1 MFASK
6 ASVRRQLVPLVI
18 LVLGLGL
25 TYVFQDAART
35 SYHRALHDEF
45 AFRANEVVRDI
56 NTRMAKY
63 EQVLEGAAGLF
74 AASDVVDRAEFA
86 EYVRTLRLDEKYPG
100 IQGVGFAQWLTANE
114 KAAHIGRM
122 RDEGFP
128 QYDIHP
134 PGTRDAYTAIVYL
147 EPFDWRNQRAFGY
160 DMYSEPVRRAAM
172 ADARDS
178 GATTISGKVRLVQE
192 VGRNVQAGF
201 LMYVP
206 IYRPHAPHQTREE
219 RRANL
224 LGWVYAPFRMD
235 DLMRGILGR
244 HFGEISEVLDL
255 EIYDGEQLQPNTL
268 MFDSD
273 GRISPP
279 SAAFRVVRPL
289 SMFDHRWT
297 LVISSLPAFDARLRA
312 DRANMIAL
320 GGSLGSAMA
329 ALVVWLLVTARA
341 RALALAERMTA
352 DLRESEEKQRR
363 LNRALR
369 LLSACNT
376 ALVHAQEEH
385 ALLSEIC
392 RLCVE
397 TGGYLMAWVG
407 YAEHD
412 DARTVRPIAQSG
424 YENGYL
430 DTIRVSWDDSALGQ
444 GPTGTAIRTGT
455 AYVNQNV
462 LTNPKMAPWREAA
475 IQRGYQSS
483 IALPLIGNA
492 EVLGAL
498 TIYAREADAF
508 DPEELALL
516 EELAG
521 DLAYGIVTLRTRVE
535 HEAAKEKLAFLA
547 QFDPLTHLPNRLLL
561 RDRFEHA
568 ALATQDGNAM
578 MAMLY
583 LDVDNFKQI
592 NDGFGHET
600 GDKVLVAVVGRLQ
613 QVIPAAD
620 TLSRLSGDE
629 FAILLTGLRDTPA
642 VVGVAN
648 AIRDLFADP
657 LIVDGHALNLSFS
670 VGISLFPADG
680 RDFDTLLKA
689 ADAAVQGAKA
699 AGRDTYRFFTQ
710 GMNADLQEQMRLTG
724 ELNRAVRQ
732 SEFELYFQP
741 QIDIRH
747 GRITGVEALVR
758 WQHPVEGLVSPAR
771 FIPLAERSGHIV
783 QIGEWVLNEA
793 CRQARCWQDQGLVPL
808 VVAVNLSAMQFKRGN
823 VLGMVSAALAD
834 SGLPAH
840 CLELELTESIL
851 LQDVDATM
859 ETLHG
864 LKALGAKLSIDDFGT
879 GYSSLS
885 YLKRLDV
892 DKLKIDQSFVRD
904 VLADGDGASIVQA
917 IIQLGHILQL
927 EVIAEGV
934 ETEAQLAFLRASG
947 CDEAQGYLFSRPVP
961 AEAMVQLIRQGLR
974 WPAV

>member
-1 MFASK
+1 
-6 ASVRRQLVPLVI
+6 VRLQLVPVVI
-18 LVLGLGL
+18 LLLGLGL
-25 TYVFQDAART
+25 TYVLQDAARR
-35 SYHRALHDEF
+35 SYHQALHAEF
-45 AFRANEVVRDI
+45 AFRADEIARDI

-63 EQVLEGAAGLF
+63 EQILEGASGLF
-74 AASDVVDRAEFA
+74 AASEEVDRAEFA
-86 EYVRTLRLDEKYPG
+86 EFVRTLRLDEKYPG
-100 IQGVGFAQWLTANE
+100 IQGVGFAQWVTPGG
-114 KAAHIGRM
+114 KAGHVARV
-122 RDEGFP
+122 RAEGFP
-128 QYDIHP
+128 QYDIRP

-172 ADARDS
+172 EEARDG
-178 GATTISGKVRLVQE
+178 GATAISGKVRLVQE
-192 VGRNVQAGF
+192 VGHGVQAGF
-201 LMYVP
+201 LMYLP
-206 IYRPHAPHQTREE
+206 IYRSHAPHETRAE

-224 LGWVYAPFRMD
+224 IGWVYAPFRMT
-235 DLMRGILGR
+235 DLMQGILGT
-244 HFGEISEVLDL
+244 HFGEISDVLDL
-255 EIYDGEQLQPNTL
+255 EIYDGDQPQRGAL

-273 GRISPP
+273 GRISP
-279 SAAFRVVRPL
+279 SNAAFQVSRPL
-289 SMFDHRWT
+289 PLFGHRWT

-320 GGSLGSAMA
+320 GGGLGSVMA
-329 ALVVWLLVTARA
+329 ALVVWLLVTGRA

-376 ALVHAQEEH
+376 TLVHAQDEH

-397 TGGYLMAWVG
+397 TGSYLMAWVG

-430 DTIRVSWDDSALGQ
+430 DTIRVSWGDSALGQ

-475 IQRGYQSS
+475 MQRGYQAS

-508 DPEELALL
+508 DPEEVTLL
-516 EELAG
+516 EELAS
-521 DLAYGIVTLRTRVE
+521 DLAYGIVTLRTRAE

-568 ALATQDGNAM
+568 ALAAQGGNAM
-578 MAMLY
+578 MAMMY

-657 LIVDGHALNLSFS
+657 VIVDGHALNLSFS

-732 SEFELYFQP
+732 REFELYFQP
-741 QIDIRH
+741 QVDIRH
-747 GRITGVEALVR
+747 GRITGVEALIR

-793 CRQARCWQDQGLVPL
+793 CRQARCWQDQGLAPL

-859 ETLHG
+859 ETLRG

>member
-1 MFASK
+1 MFAR
-6 ASVRRQLVPLVI
+6 ASVRQSFVPAAI
-18 LVLGLGL
+18 LLLGLGL
-25 TYVFQDAART
+25 TYVLQDAARR
-35 SYHRALHDEF
+35 SYHQALHGEF
-45 AFRANEVVRDI
+45 AFRANEVVRGI
-56 NTRMAKY
+56 NTRMTKY
-63 EQVLEGAAGLF
+63 EQILEGAAGLF
-74 AASDVVDRAEFA
+74 AASSVVDRTEFA
-86 EYVRTLRLDEKYPG
+86 DFVRTLRLDEKYPG
-100 IQGVGFAQWLTANE
+100 IQGVGFSQWVPPGE
-114 KAAHIGRM
+114 KAAHVARV
-122 RDEGFP
+122 RAEGFP
-128 QYDIHP
+128 QYDIRP

-172 ADARDS
+172 EEARD
-178 GATTISGKVRLVQE
+178 GGTTTISGKVRLVQE
-192 VGRNVQAGF
+192 VGQSVQAGF
-201 LMYVP
+201 LMYLP
-206 IYRPHAPHQTREE
+206 TYRPRAPHETRAE

-224 LGWVYAPFRMD
+224 VGWVYAPFRMN
-235 DLMRGILGR
+235 DLMQGVLGT
-244 HFGEISEVLDL
+244 HFGEISDVLDL
-255 EIYDGEQLQPNTL
+255 EIYDGEQPQPGAL

-273 GRISPP
+273 GRISPAN
-279 SAAFRVVRPL
+279 AAFQVTRPL
-289 SMFDHRWT
+289 SLFGHRWT
-297 LVISSLPAFDARLRA
+297 LVISSLPAFDARQRA
-312 DRANMIAL
+312 DWANMIAL

-329 ALVVWLLVTARA
+329 ALVVWLLLTGRA

-352 DLRESEEKQRR
+352 DLRESEERQRR

-376 ALVHAQEEH
+376 ALVHAREEH

-397 TGGYLMAWVG
+397 TGGYLMAWAG

-412 DARTVRPIAQSG
+412 DAQTVRPIAQSG

-430 DTIRVSWDDSALGQ
+430 DAIRVSWGDGALGQ

-475 IQRGYQSS
+475 IQRGYQAS

-498 TIYAREADAF
+498 SIYAREADAF
-508 DPEELALL
+508 DPEEVALL
-516 EELAG
+516 EELAS
-521 DLAYGIVTLRTRVE
+521 DLAYGIVTLRARAE

-568 ALATQDGNAM
+568 ALAAQGGSAT

-583 LDVDNFKQI
+583 LDLDNFKQI
-592 NDGFGHET
+592 NDGLGHET

-613 QVIPAAD
+613 QCIPATA

-629 FAILLTGLRDTPA
+629 FAILLTGLRDTPT

-648 AIRDLFADP
+648 AIRDHFADP
-657 LIVDGHALNLSFS
+657 LIADGHALNLTFS

-689 ADAAVQGAKA
+689 ADAAGQSAKA

-724 ELNRAVRQ
+724 ELNRAVRLR
-732 SEFELYFQP
+732 EFQLYFQP
-741 QIDIRH
+741 QVDLRH
-747 GRITGVEALVR
+747 GRITGVEALIR

-793 CRQARCWQDQGLVPL
+793 CRQARHWQDQGLAPL

-834 SGLPAH
+834 SGLPAD

-851 LQDVDATM
+851 LQDVDTTM
-859 ETLHG
+859 ETLRG
-864 LKALGAKLSIDDFGT
+864 LKALGTKLSIDDFGT
-879 GYSSLS
+879 GYTSLS

-917 IIQLGHILQL
+917 IVQLGHILQL

-934 ETEAQLAFLRASG
+934 ETGAQLAFLRASG

-961 AEAMVQLIRQGLR
+961 AEAMAQLIRQGFR